1 MGSWWRTRSDRAAYR
16 EPPTNSRL
24 RRNRWP
30 PRWTDEGFYPLDVL
44 PAEDRF
50 VPGQDA
56 LIWSQ
61 RGNERFAYVGLLRNV
76 RCDVGGLRFDKFE
89 RLRRPV
95 VLVDGEVN
103 NTPAYYDGTKGFM
116 NDFSYI
122 PEDSFQRALDNADR
136 PARD

>member
-1 MGSWWRTRSDRAAYR
+1 MTERLTV
-16 EPPTNSRL
+16 NL
-24 RRNRWP
+24 RRNLDYLETEGF
-30 PRWTDEGFYPLDVL
+30 PRWTDDSLYPLDVL
-44 PAEDRF
+44 PADDRF
-50 VPGQDA
+50 VSGQDV
-56 LIWSQ
+56 LVWSQ
-61 RGNERFAYVGLLRNV
+61 RGNERFVYVGLLRNV
-76 RCDVGGLRFDKFE
+76 RREVGGLRFDKFE